1 MIQSSNGQVIINYN
15 KLHAD
20 PQQGKTLDI
29 VLKKV
34 KHRLVENM
42 STATADALGLSRAI
56 LCNDTLVKKL
66 EELEQ
71 TESMYRGLVE
81 HAKRVLKAFFD
92 ILQVYKASVT
102 SFGDRDLSLKTATFF
117 RNDLSRF
124 SFSNGNYLPLLCTD
138 EVVSHPVKGCMNNM
152 YAFIEPNAS

>member
-1 MIQSSNGQVIINYN
+1 MIGDGVKKSGILENIFQISIISICFQDEVTINYN

-42 STATADALGLSRAI
+42 SSATADALGLSRAI

-71 TESMYRGLVE
+71 TEMMYRGLVE

-92 ILQVYKASVT
+92 LLQVYKGTYNSET
-102 SFGDRDLSLKTATFF
+102 
-117 RNDLSRF
+117 N
-124 SFSNGNYLPLLCTD
+124 
-138 EVVSHPVKGCMNNM
+138 
-152 YAFIEPNAS
+152 

>member
-1 MIQSSNGQVIINYN
+1 MQISTVYISFQDEVTINYN

-71 TESMYRGLVE
+71 TEMMYRGLVE

-92 ILQVYKASVT
+92 LLQVYKGTHNSET
-102 SFGDRDLSLKTATFF
+102 
-117 RNDLSRF
+117 N
-124 SFSNGNYLPLLCTD
+124 
-138 EVVSHPVKGCMNNM
+138 
-152 YAFIEPNAS
+152 

>member
-1 MIQSSNGQVIINYN
+1 MDCSLQDEVTINYN

-34 KHRLVENM
+34 KHRLVESM

-71 TESMYRGLVE
+71 TELMYRGLVE

-92 ILQVYKASVT
+92 LLQVYKGIHDPETCRVLRSAVLLHFS
-102 SFGDRDLSLKTATFF
+102 DRIVF
-117 RNDLSRF
+117 
-124 SFSNGNYLPLLCTD
+124 
-138 EVVSHPVKGCMNNM
+138 
-152 YAFIEPNAS
+152 

>member
-1 MIQSSNGQVIINYN
+1 VDFCLQDEVTINYN

-34 KHRLVENM
+34 KHRLVESM

-56 LCNDTLVKKL
+56 LCNDSLVKKL

-71 TESMYRGLVE
+71 TEMMYRGLVE

-92 ILQVYKASVT
+92 LLQVYKGIHNSETIQVPRSVVIEL
-102 SFGDRDLSLKTATFF
+102 RP
-117 RNDLSRF
+117 
-124 SFSNGNYLPLLCTD
+124 SFSIPKKYKRIRYLGNWVCFCPQVRGGESLCW
-138 EVVSHPVKGCMNNM
+138 
-152 YAFIEPNAS
+152 FL